1 MFHTFAKASFKSD
14 SKGRECCRYQQK
26 KCLIAHFVLTFF
38 FSMHGIILCMSP
50 HKAGNELWKFTC
62 VGEHLSILFVGVYG

>member
-1 MFHTFAKASFKSD
+1 MLCWKTISGWRCIKWI
-14 SKGRECCRYQQK
+14 KGIKIKQT
-26 KCLIAHFVLTFF
+26 ANSVPT
-38 FSMHGIILCMSP
+38 MHGIILCMSP